1 MELFGDTKDFIR
13 SRYFWLRERLSPSK
27 YSDAKQIPI
36 IINSFNRLSTL
47 KLLIASLEERGWTNI
62 HILDNCSTYPPLL
75 EWFKTIPY
83 EVIHLPGNLGFKAL
97 WKHKPSRKRFCGDY
111 YIYTDADLVLGEKCP
126 ADIIERMF
134 DLLKNKYPTSV
145 FHGGFEPYECIPKK
159 SFEEIMAVWEIAPA
173 ELVDKSKK

>member
-1 MELFGDTKDFIR
+1 MELFGDTKDYIR

-83 EVIHLPGNLGFKAL
+83 EVIHLPGNLGR
-97 WKHKPSRKRFCGDY
+97 W
-111 YIYTDADLVLGEKCP
+111 I
-126 ADIIERMF
+126 
-134 DLLKNKYPTSV
+134 TS
-145 FHGGFEPYECIPKK
+145 
-159 SFEEIMAVWEIAPA
+159 
-173 ELVDKSKK
+173 